1 MEKIKIERTSSPKTK
16 PDPKKL
22 GFGKYYSDHMFV
34 LNYDHGEGWH
44 DPRII
49 PYGPFSIE
57 PAAMVLHYAQEV
69 FEGLK
74 AYRRADGG
82 VQLFRPRDNIR
93 RMNESCKRLSI
104 PTLDEELFLEAM
116 VQLVKQD
123 IDWVPSEPDTSLYI
137 RPFIFATEPHVG
149 VHSSK
154 QYIFSIITSP
164 VGAYYPEGMN
174 PVKIYVENHDGRA
187 VKGGTGFVKT
197 GGNYAATLRA
207 GENAEHMGYTQVLW
221 LDGIHRKYIEEVGSM
236 NVWFKLD
243 GEIITPQLG
252 GSILPGI
259 TRASCLDIL
268 RHWGYKVSERLL
280 SIDELLE
287 ASYNGKLEEAW
298 GSGTAAVI
306 SPIGEIIY
314 GDKKLVVNDGKIGE
328 LTQKLYDFLT
338 GIQWGRIE
346 DPFGWILR
354 LD

>member
-1 MEKIKIERTSSPKTK
+1 
-16 PDPKKL
+16 
-22 GFGKYYSDHMFV
+22 
-34 LNYDHGEGWH
+34 
-44 DPRII
+44 
-49 PYGPFSIE
+49 
-57 PAAMVLHYAQEV
+57 
-69 FEGLK
+69 
-74 AYRRADGG
+74 
-82 VQLFRPRDNIR
+82 
-93 RMNESCKRLSI
+93 
-104 PTLDEELFLEAM
+104 
-116 VQLVKQD
+116 
-123 IDWVPSEPDTSLYI
+123 
-137 RPFIFATEPHVG
+137 
-149 VHSSK
+149 
-154 QYIFSIITSP
+154 
-164 VGAYYPEGMN
+164 
-174 PVKIYVENHDGRA
+174 
-187 VKGGTGFVKT
+187 
-197 GGNYAATLRA
+197 
-207 GENAEHMGYTQVLW
+207 MGYTQVLW